1 MKFAKREK
9 YFVFLAG
16 CLVAIILL
24 LETIIVPFFENK
36 EHLERGISASEGQL
50 RRLAELSENRVEL
63 SKASGDIDKILSN
76 RERGFTLFSFLEN
89 IARSVGIA
97 KNITSMKPSDSKG
110 PGDYRES
117 TVEIKLE
124 SITIDQL
131 TDYLY
136 RIEAPEELIFIKR
149 ISISDNK
156 REEGYLDSIISVFT
170 YK

>member
-1 MKFAKREK
+1 M
-9 YFVFLAG
+9 
-16 CLVAIILL
+16 AIILL

-89 IARSVGIA
+89 IARSLKQVDRS
-97 KNITSMKPSDSKG
+97 SMKPSDSKG

-156 REEGYLDSIISVFT
+156 REEDWFC
-170 YK
+170 

>member
-1 MKFAKREK
+1 
-9 YFVFLAG
+9 
-16 CLVAIILL
+16 
-24 LETIIVPFFENK
+24 
-36 EHLERGISASEGQL
+36 
-50 RRLAELSENRVEL
+50 
-63 SKASGDIDKILSN
+63 
-76 RERGFTLFSFLEN
+76 
-89 IARSVGIA
+89 
-97 KNITSMKPSDSKG
+97 MKPSDSKG